1 MADNKLQKINVG
13 DQVITRVENLT
24 KVGFTCPKDYNF
36 INAIKASML
45 VLQELKDKNG
55 KPALEVCTSAS
66 IATALF
72 EMAVKGLDASK
83 KTCYFI
89 VRGDKMC
96 LHESYFG
103 KALQVRRIYPN
114 FEPHPVIVHE
124 GDEFEYIIDPE
135 TGYRK
140 LVKHVQKMENLDKD
154 FVGGYI
160 YIPTADGK
168 QDLYIMSKK
177 MILAAWSKSSSREQL
192 THKTFPE
199 KMAAKTLVSS
209 ACNMIINATPDL
221 AYAANENDDMQHT
234 EDTIDDQ
241 EYQDFHEPSQI
252 EPAPAPEQHP
262 VEGDPEPAQTADSAS
277 SGEQTDA
284 PVPELAPAAAP
295 SDRKAKSFAEEF

>member
-1 MADNKLQKINVG
+1 MAENKLQKINVG
-13 DQVITRVENLT
+13 DQVIARVESLT
-24 KVGFTCPKDYNF
+24 KVGFTFPKDYNF

-55 KPALEVCTSAS
+55 KSALEVCTPAS
-66 IATALF
+66 VATALF
-72 EMAVKGLDASK
+72 EMTTKGLDASK

-89 VRGDKMC
+89 VRGDKLC

-103 KALQVRRIYPN
+103 KALQVKRIYPN

-124 GDEFEYIIDPE
+124 GDEFEYTIDPE

-154 FVGGYI
+154 FIGGYI

-168 QDLYIMSKK
+168 QDLYVMSKK

-199 KMAAKTLVSS
+199 KMAAKTLVNS
-209 ACNMIINATPDL
+209 ACNMIINSTPDL
-221 AYAANENDDMQHT
+221 AYAASDNDDMQNG
-234 EDTIDDQ
+234 EDIDDQ
-241 EYQDFHEPSQI
+241 TYPEVPEPAQIEEAPAPASQPAQKKSAKSESPAPQP
-252 EPAPAPEQHP
+252 EPAPAPA
-262 VEGDPEPAQTADSAS
+262 PEPA
-277 SGEQTDA
+277 
-284 PVPELAPAAAP
+284 
-295 SDRKAKSFAEEF
+295 AEEEDEF